1 MGRISPATEQDPE
14 REIALLA
21 DLPHRDLAAR
31 WQALHGAPAPKGM
44 SRRLLLLALA
54 YRIQADAHGGI
65 DSRTDRYLQAIAA
78 GSAEATP
85 PRIAATS
92 TLKPGMRLLREWNG
106 RTHVVDVIEDGYRW
120 NGQTHASLSA
130 VARTITG
137 AHWSGPR
144 FFGLTP

>member
-1 MGRISPATEQDPE
+1 MGRISPATGQDAE
-14 REIALLA
+14 REVALLA

-31 WQALHGAPAPKGM
+31 WQALHGAPAPKGI

-54 YRIQADAHGGI
+54 YRIQADAHGDI
-65 DSRTDRYLQAIAA
+65 DSRTDRYLRAA
-78 GSAEATP
+78 GGAEATP

-92 TLKPGMRLLREWNG
+92 TLKPGMRLMREWNG
-106 RTHVVDVIEDGYRW
+106 RTHVIDVIEEGYRW

-137 AHWSGPR
+137 ARWSGPR
-144 FFGLTP
+144 FFGLTS